1 MRNTLLTRIVS
12 FISYL
17 RIITRENDF
26 ISAFST
32 NAVMVYTTD
41 VSGEYGIKGIQQTL
55 KVKNQDATNDNIM
68 LGCSTRNLITDAYF
82 PSDINSS
89 LLMTVMSYL
98 RDASNSVKINGFFV
112 GCLPFEALLQS
123 TLDCLYDI
131 NCLRLFS
138 KYFPNFNQVY
148 NRTDLVL
155 SDTNEGRSINE
166 LVNDLFINQWTTQ
179 INYSNYFSQCAP
191 SYCTYVKTNQNN
203 ISYTVTLF
211 ISLYGGLI
219 IILRLMTPILINILL
234 KLKQKFIVG
243 DNRRN
248 LQNFVFIEWIKKLNL
263 FKLATERTEND
274 IKQQRTIT
282 RVYLV
287 LLSSKNDLKRIDR
300 FLIFMNRLCY
310 NSSSI

>member
-1 MRNTLLTRIVS
+1 MRNTLLTRIIS

-17 RIITRENDF
+17 RIITQENYF
-26 ISAFST
+26 ISALST
-32 NAVMVYTTD
+32 NAVIVYIAD
-41 VSGEYGIKGIQQTL
+41 DSGIKGMQKTL
-55 KVKNQDATNDNIM
+55 RVKNQDAANDNYL

-89 LLMTVMSYL
+89 FLMTVMSYL
-98 RDASNSVKINGFFV
+98 RDVPDSVRINGFFV

-131 NCLRLFS
+131 NCLQVFS

-166 LVNDLFINQWTTQ
+166 LVNDLFIHQWTTQ

-203 ISYTVTLF
+203 IYYTITLF
-211 ISLYGGLI
+211 ISLYGGLM
-219 IILRLMTPILINILL
+219 IILRLMTPVLMKILL
-234 KLKQKFIVG
+234 TWKQRF
-243 DNRRN
+243 
-248 LQNFVFIEWIKKLNL
+248 NFAFVEWIKKLNL

-274 IKQQRTIT
+274 KKQQRTIT
-282 RVYLV
+282 RVYLL
-287 LLSSKNDLKRIDR
+287 LLSSKITSKEFI
-300 FLIFMNRLCY
+300 
-310 NSSSI
+310 

>member
-1 MRNTLLTRIVS
+1 MRNTLLTRIIS

-17 RIITRENDF
+17 RIITQENYF
-26 ISAFST
+26 ISALST
-32 NAVMVYTTD
+32 NAVMAYTAD
-41 VSGEYGIKGIQQTL
+41 DSGIMGLQKTL
-55 KVKNQDATNDNIM
+55 KVKDQDAANDNYL

-98 RDASNSVKINGFFV
+98 RDTPDSVRINGFFV

-131 NCLRLFS
+131 NCLQVFS

-155 SDTNEGRSINE
+155 SNTNEGRSINE

-203 ISYTVTLF
+203 IYYTITLF

-219 IILRLMTPILINILL
+219 IILRLMTPVLMKILL
-234 KLKQKFIVG
+234 KWKQRF
-243 DNRRN
+243 
-248 LQNFVFIEWIKKLNL
+248 NFAFVEWIKKLNL

-282 RVYLV
+282 RVYLL
-287 LLSSKNDLKRIDR
+287 LLSSKITSK
-300 FLIFMNRLCY
+300 
-310 NSSSI
+310 